1 MNFVKLSLPCP
12 TFPNRLY
19 FAYMEKAADTL
30 DNVVVKWRWQLSQFH
45 TPSLQS
51 NSKYNSVFASV
62 FYMRQ
67 HHLLYRECIAFLGRV
82 VALMTLLRAIVRQ
95 PPPAEPKPLVS
106 HCGISYD
113 GFLLMQK
120 LGATPIFFKP
130 KYHQRQQPKITTL
143 PFKKKGHEKTG
154 WAIFFV
160 YSHGTALSLIHSS
173 RKGYWTSFRVTYY
186 SNEIL
191 CPLTN

>member
-1 MNFVKLSLPCP
+1 MTAFTISHPLFYNLTRNTILYLP
-12 TFPNRLY
+12 LY
-19 FAYMEKAADTL
+19 FTCGGIIFCI
-30 DNVVVKWRWQLSQFH
+30 V
-45 TPSLQS
+45 
-51 NSKYNSVFASV
+51 
-62 FYMRQ
+62 
-67 HHLLYRECIAFLGRV
+67 ECIAFLGRV

-120 LGATPIFFKP
+120 LGAPPIFFKP
-130 KYHQRQQPKITTL
+130 KHHQRQQPKITTS

>member
-1 MNFVKLSLPCP
+1 MSENPRLCISWNSWILWNSRPCP

-62 FYMRQ
+62 FYMR
-67 HHLLYRECIAFLGRV
+67 HHLLYSIECIAFLGRV

-113 GFLLMQK
+113 GFSFN
-120 LGATPIFFKP
+120 AETWSSSNFF
-130 KYHQRQQPKITTL
+130 QAKI
-143 PFKKKGHEKTG
+143 
-154 WAIFFV
+154 
-160 YSHGTALSLIHSS
+160 SS
-173 RKGYWTSFRVTYY
+173 KAAAKNYY
-186 SNEIL
+186 F
-191 CPLTN
+191 TF